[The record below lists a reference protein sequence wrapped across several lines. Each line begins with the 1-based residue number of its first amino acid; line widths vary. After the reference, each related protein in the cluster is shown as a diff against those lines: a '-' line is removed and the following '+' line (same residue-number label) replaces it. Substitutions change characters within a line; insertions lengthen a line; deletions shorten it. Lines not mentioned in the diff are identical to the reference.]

1 MLGFSRYS
9 GYFSGLNGCGIHAGT
24 NAIGHLLDGYQ
35 RMVTRPVTNES
46 ALFWRTLNSL
56 LNSESALFRRCFQP
70 QVSKRVS
77 TGTCQNLTFGTVRK
91 DAVRGLV
98 RTESGV

>member
-1 MLGFSRYS
+1 MLVFSRYS
-9 GYFSGLNGCGIHAGT
+9 GYFSGLNGCGIHPGIH
-24 NAIGHLLDGYQ
+24 AIGHLLDGYQ
-35 RMVTRPVTNES
+35 RMVTRMVTNE
-46 ALFWRTLNSL
+46 R
-56 LNSESALFRRCFQP
+56 ALFRRCFQP

-77 TGTCQNLTFGTVRK
+77 TETCPNLTFGTVRK